1 MKLSR
6 CIAAEFKR
14 GVHPAALLLP
24 VLVYLALLYL
34 ALHVGG
40 AWECFPTQGSE
51 ALGFFPNPYFMLL
64 PGADLVPLAPLAYAM
79 VFPAVAVFSL
89 GKLMPTPLGGPE
101 CTVSA
106 ARGSGY
112 ATLLAA
118 RCVAAIV
125 YVLGPFALFCG
136 LVACG
141 MPWLFEV
148 EVSVSQWLELAC
160 RGALMLVVGASY
172 VVVVV
177 SAISAFG
184 ATDAVLGVLLFV
196 AYLSQVMSEFS
207 GILIPGHASLFM
219 LTCGSIALDASRVAL
234 IVGFSVGSA
243 LVAVCACTL
252 LWRRVLALR

>member
-1 MKLSR
+1 
-6 CIAAEFKR
+6 
-14 GVHPAALLLP
+14 
-24 VLVYLALLYL
+24 
-34 ALHVGG
+34 
-40 AWECFPTQGSE
+40 
-51 ALGFFPNPYFMLL
+51 
-64 PGADLVPLAPLAYAM
+64 
-79 VFPAVAVFSL
+79 
-89 GKLMPTPLGGPE
+89 
-101 CTVSA
+101 
-106 ARGSGY
+106 
-112 ATLLAA
+112 
-118 RCVAAIV
+118 
-125 YVLGPFALFCG
+125 
-136 LVACG
+136 
-141 MPWLFEV
+141 
-148 EVSVSQWLELAC
+148 
-160 RGALMLVVGASY
+160 MLVVGASY

>member
-6 CIAAEFKR
+6 CIAAELKR

-34 ALHVGG
+34 ALYVGG

-51 ALGFFPNPYFMLL
+51 ALGFFPSPYFSLL
-64 PGADLVPLAPLAYAM
+64 PGADLIPLVPLAYAM

-89 GKLMPTPLGGPE
+89 GKLIPDSLGGTA

-106 ARGSGY
+106 ARGGDY

-148 EVSVSQWLELAC
+148 EVSVSQWMEMAY

-172 VVVVV
+172 IVVVV
-177 SAISAFG
+177 SVISAFG
-184 ATDAVLGVLLFV
+184 ATDVTLGVLLFA
-196 AYLSQVMSEFS
+196 AYLSQVMTQFS
-207 GILIPGHASLFM
+207 GILIPGHMSLFAM
-219 LTCGSIALDASRVAL
+219 TCGSIALDVSRVAL
-234 IVGFSVGSA
+234 IIGFSVGSA
-243 LVAVCACTL
+243 LVAAGVCML

>member
-6 CIAAEFKR
+6 CIAAELKR

-24 VLVYLALLYL
+24 ILVYLALLYL
-34 ALHVGG
+34 ALHIGG
-40 AWECFPTQGSE
+40 AWTCFPMKGSE

-89 GKLMPTPLGGPE
+89 GKLMPASLGGPE

-106 ARGSGY
+106 ARGGDY
-112 ATLLAA
+112 AILLAA

-148 EVSVSQWLELAC
+148 EMSVSQWMELAY

-172 VVVVV
+172 IVVVV
-177 SAISAFG
+177 SVISAFG
-184 ATDAVLGVLLFV
+184 ATDVTLGVLLFV
-196 AYLSQVMSEFS
+196 AYLSQVVSEFS
-207 GILIPGHASLFM
+207 GMLIPGHVSLFM
-219 LTCGSIALDASRVAL
+219 VTCGSIALDASRVAL

-243 LVAVCACTL
+243 LVAACACVL